1 MKHSLL
7 PLLVACLM
15 AGNLFASSQLPSD
28 VELRRMAA
36 QMLMVG
42 FRGDSVSETSDA
54 ARYVRDLGVG
64 AVILFDVDLTGD
76 ATIGSRNITS
86 RQKLQ
91 RVTAQRQRW
100 GGGRL
105 LIALDQEG
113 GRVQRLKPQYGYEQ
127 LPSAAQIGQ
136 MQRSDSTRHYARLMA
151 RQLSQSGV
159 NINLAPMVDLL
170 NPDTPGLGKID
181 RCYSASPS
189 VVAWHAGMLVD
200 EHHRLGVMCTLKHFP
215 GHGNA
220 TSDSHWGL
228 VDVTDTWQPTEL
240 RPYELLIGQGKV
252 DLVMTAHIF
261 NRTIDPD
268 YPATLSHKTLTGVLR
283 RQLHYDGVILSDD
296 MYMQGIIDH
305 YQIEPA
311 LVLAINAGCDM
322 LCVGNNISTGFEA
335 DRPFRLVDM
344 IVRAVKDG
352 RIALSRIQEANRRIN
367 SLKNKIKQ

>member
-28 VELRRMAA
+28 AELRRMAA

-91 RVTAQRQRW
+91 RMTAQLQRW

-159 NINLAPMVDLL
+159 NINLAPVVDLL
-170 NPDTPGLGKID
+170 NPDTPGLGAID

-200 EHHRLGVMCTLKHFP
+200 EHHRQGVMCTLKHFP

-240 RPYELLIGQGKV
+240 RPYELLIGQDKV

-335 DRPFRLVDM
+335 DRPFRLVDI
-344 IVRAVKDG
+344 IVQAVKDG